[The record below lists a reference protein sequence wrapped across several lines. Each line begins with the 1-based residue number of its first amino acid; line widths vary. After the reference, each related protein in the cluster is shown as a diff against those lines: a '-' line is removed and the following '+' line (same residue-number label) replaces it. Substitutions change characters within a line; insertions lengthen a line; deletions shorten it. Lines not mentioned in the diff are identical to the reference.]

1 MADDT
6 NVEQQGGGEQQQPS
20 IPIELQQQMAQSL
33 AGFQKIDV
41 PLQAENTEAT
51 QQQAA
56 SNTTEQ
62 KIEDKGTGSASDF
75 FETLKSKW
83 GYEKQEDVFTEIE
96 NARKIQDNPPKSE
109 YKFENETSENIF
121 KLLQKPDKIKEV
133 TAILVQQE
141 KLDSLTGSDITEEN
155 ADEVIKLGMQIKYKD
170 LTPTEINYKFNKQ
183 FSLPK
188 EPIQGDTEDETD
200 FANRKADWQSQVQD
214 IKMNKII
221 EAKLSKPELEA
232 AKSKLIFPKIENDV
246 DEGYAQYQKM
256 LADRAALDETVVNAY
271 KAITPKAL
279 ETKINFNDEN
289 NKIGFEFQYEPDAN
303 SFAKT
308 IELTSDIN
316 KLFAF
321 FNKPDGTPDRERYAK
336 AIHFALNAESILMEA
351 MKQTKNA
358 TIKAQLP
365 DNNRGSG
372 LNRQTPTNI
381 ELSDLDK
388 MMQQSLSVSRT
399 NGYQRV

>member
-6 NVEQQGGGEQQQPS
+6 NVEQQGGGEQQPS

-51 QQQAA
+51 HQQAA

-96 NARKIQDNPPKSE
+96 NARKIQDNPPKVE
-109 YKFENETSENIF
+109 LKFENELSKTLFDAIQAG
-121 KLLQKPDKIKEV
+121 KTKEV
-133 TAILVQQE
+133 AAILSQQE

-256 LADRAALDETVVNAY
+256 LVDREALDETVVNAY

-381 ELSDLDK
+381 EPSELDK
-388 MMQQSLSVSRT
+388 MMQQSLSLNRA
-399 NGYQRV
+399 NGHQRI